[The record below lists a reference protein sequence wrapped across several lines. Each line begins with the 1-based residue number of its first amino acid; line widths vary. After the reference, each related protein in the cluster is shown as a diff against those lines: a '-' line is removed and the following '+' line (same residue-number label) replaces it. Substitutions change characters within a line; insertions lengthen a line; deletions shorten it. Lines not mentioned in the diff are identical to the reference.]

1 MDESLTPHG
10 LKCPDITKSRFR
22 WNKEDKLKQLVQSV
36 VSYKLTTVKIAAEA
50 IFYALVLP
58 LWFLHEKMKSFLKNL
73 AAFFYE
79 MAALNICT

>member
-10 LKCPDITKSRFR
+10 LKYPDITKSRFR

-50 IFYALVLP
+50 IFYTLVLP
-58 LWFLHEKMKSFLKNL
+58 CDFYMKK
-73 AAFFYE
+73 
-79 MAALNICT
+79 